1 MKKALSTVQEALA
14 RLKKGGMILLVDD
27 PRRENEGDLFMLA
40 EAATPEKVNFMVTH
54 GRGLV
59 CVAIGSAQARR
70 LALPLMVASHEN
82 TETTRVNFGVSVNA
96 ARGID
101 SGISAHDRAKTIRTL
116 ASPRSKAKDVTRPGH
131 VFPLIAH
138 DGGLRARQGH
148 TEAAVTLAKL
158 AGAHPA
164 GVLCEVLRTDGR
176 MARMPELMHMGEQ
189 FGLPVVA
196 IRDLIRYIRTHPIS
210 KTTSSSVVRE
220 ASAKLP
226 TEYGTFDIHVYH
238 SVLDKREHVALVLG
252 DIEESMLVRVHSK
265 CLTGDT
271 LDSLMCDCGE
281 QLRMS
286 FGMIQRAGG
295 GVLLYLDQE
304 GRGIGL
310 SNKIKAYAHQ
320 ARGLDT
326 VEANH
331 ALGFSPDERDY
342 GIAAD
347 ILRDL
352 KIRDVS
358 LLTNNPKK
366 IRALRLRGIRVVK
379 RVPLETAPNAT
390 NHRYLSTKKR
400 KLGHRLRAV

>member
-1 MKKALSTVQEALA
+1 
-14 RLKKGGMILLVDD
+14 
-27 PRRENEGDLFMLA
+27 
-40 EAATPEKVNFMVTH
+40 
-54 GRGLV
+54 
-59 CVAIGSAQARR
+59 
-70 LALPLMVASHEN
+70 
-82 TETTRVNFGVSVNA
+82 
-96 ARGID
+96 
-101 SGISAHDRAKTIRTL
+101 
-116 ASPRSKAKDVTRPGH
+116 
-131 VFPLIAH
+131 
-138 DGGLRARQGH
+138 
-148 TEAAVTLAKL
+148 
-158 AGAHPA
+158 
-164 GVLCEVLRTDGR
+164 
-176 MARMPELMHMGEQ
+176 EQ

-226 TEYGTFDIHVYH
+226 TEYGTFDIHVYR

-271 LDSLMCDCGE
+271 LGSLMCDCGE

-286 FGMIQRAGG
+286 FGMIQRAGS

-310 SNKIKAYAHQ
+310 TNKIKAYAHQ

-366 IRALRLRGIRVVK
+366 IRALRLHGIQVVK
-379 RVPLETAPNAT
+379 RVPLETAPNTT

-400 KLGHRLRAV
+400 KLGHRLRCV